1 LIPVALNEVI
11 GEQFKGIGRALSSAA
26 ALQQPQASAI
36 DSVRVESPLPGGV
49 ADVVRFLLSSVPPWI
64 QIGGVVLAVVFGVA
78 ILWWMISRRRAIADW
93 LTTRST
99 AVKVTLAVAAI
110 VTVAV
115 AGVAGATTWNY
126 TQHSNDFCTGCHVMD
141 RAVERMTGGESE
153 HAKLSC
159 HSCHQQSLAASA
171 WQLYV
176 WVAERPEKIEKHAN
190 VPNGVCEN
198 CHVTKD
204 TAAWQRIASTAG
216 HRVHLES
223 DSSVLKN
230 IKCVECH
237 GTELH
242 QFEPVNQT
250 CGKSGCHDPKET
262 GIAIAK
268 MAGQTVRHCTVCHEF
283 TAAVPALA
291 TRDSASGTLVPGAP
305 QCLGCHQMRTILADF
320 NEAKDPH
327 GGKCGTCHNPHTQKN
342 AMAAANSCAT
352 AGCHSNWR
360 DNPFHVGASHR
371 RVASQ
376 CLTCHVPHAAKVD
389 ASQCQGCHV
398 SVRSRGKLQPPLP
411 FDTTQALRRTEVPA
425 TRKPVAMQR
434 TPGSGEVRLALASFD
449 QTAPQPGHNVLR
461 SLFEAPQPRA
471 VFMGI
476 GPPAPVPA
484 ERDSFPH
491 ARHEKIACLVCHATG
506 DMHGRLTFEAPR
518 GCAICH
524 HQAPASSKCASCHRT
539 AEYAA
544 PKQMTAVVTVAGH
557 APKPRPVDFLHARH
571 AKRLCTECHTTPV
584 SLEPTRAKA
593 ECRDCHEDH
602 HGAGRS
608 CSTCHAP
615 AQPAAAHRTLESAHQ
630 RCDACH
636 TATTVAR
643 LTPTR
648 SFCSTCH
655 AAKSKNHYDAKEC
668 TVCHFLADPLAYRSK
683 LVTRSRE

>member
-1 LIPVALNEVI
+1 VI

-26 ALQQPQASAI
+26 ALQQPHASAI

-78 ILWWMISRRRAIADW
+78 ILWWRISRRRAIAGW

-99 AVKVTLAVAAI
+99 AVKVALAVAAI
-110 VTVAV
+110 VTVTV

-141 RAVERMTGGESE
+141 PAVERMTGGESK

-198 CHVTKD
+198 CHVTQD

-223 DSSVLKN
+223 DSSALKN

-250 CGKSGCHDPKET
+250 CGESGCHDPKET
-262 GIAIAK
+262 GISIAK

-283 TAAVPALA
+283 TAGVPALA

-305 QCLGCHQMRTILADF
+305 QCLGCHQMQKILADF
-320 NEAKDPH
+320 NEARDPH
-327 GGKCGTCHNPHTQKN
+327 GGKCGTCHNPHTQKT
-342 AMAAANSCAT
+342 AMAAASSCAT
-352 AGCHSNWR
+352 SGCHASWR
-360 DNPFHVGASHR
+360 DVPFHVGASHKS
-371 RVASQ
+371 VGSE
-376 CLTCHVPHAAKVD
+376 CLTCHLPHSAKVD
-389 ASQCQGCHV
+389 ASECQGCHEK
-398 SVRSRGKLQPPLP
+398 VRVRGRFKPPLP
-411 FDTTQALRRTEVPA
+411 FDTTQALRRTETTPKGRILA
-425 TRKPVAMQR
+425 TRSSR
-434 TPGSGEVRLALASFD
+434 SSTLVRLAFTSFNGYVPASTHDALSAGFTPLP
-449 QTAPQPGHNVLR
+449 QTLHLGV
-461 SLFEAPQPRA
+461 
-471 VFMGI
+471 
-476 GPPAPVPA
+476 GPPPGASAAP
-484 ERDSFPH
+484 DSFPH
-491 ARHEKIACLVCHATG
+491 SRHEKLACLVCHATG
-506 DMHGRLTFEAPR
+506 DAHGRLTFERPR
-518 GCAICH
+518 GCTICH
-524 HQAPASSKCASCHRT
+524 HQAPARARCASCHRT

-544 PKQMTAVVTVAGH
+544 PTLVTATVTVPGH
-557 APKPRPVDFLHARH
+557 QPKPRPLQFLHAPH
-571 AKRLCTECHTTPV
+571 SKRVCLDCHTTPV
-584 SLEPTRAKA
+584 TLTPAPAKA

-602 HGAGRS
+602 HAAGRN
-608 CSTCHAP
+608 CSTCHASV
-615 AQPAAAHRTLESAHQ
+615 QPQAAHRTLEAAHQ

-655 AAKSKNHYDAKEC
+655 AAKAKNHYDAKEC
-668 TVCHFLADPLAYRSK
+668 TVCHFLADPAAYRSR
-683 LVTRSRE
+683 LVTQSRK